1 MAVIYSTAAKNAR
14 LNAVAGVIDA
24 GSGPGVIQIGTAGM
38 AVLLATITLNDPCA
52 ASASGGVLT
61 FSGFPKSD
69 TSADATGV
77 AAAARIRDSNGNDV
91 VTGLTVGQAGSG
103 ADLIL
108 DTTNID
114 AGEIVTLNSATITAN

>member
-1 MAVIYSTAAKNAR
+1 MAVNYSTTAKNAR
-14 LNAVAGVIDA
+14 LDAVTGVIDS
-24 GSGPGVIQIGTAGM
+24 GSGPGILQIGTAGM
-38 AVLLATITLNDPCA
+38 AVVLATITLSDPCA
-52 ASASGGVLT
+52 SAASGGVLT

-91 VTGLTVGQAGSG
+91 ITGLTVGAAGSG

-108 DTTNID
+108 DTVNID